1 MLARMTVAQVLA
13 DEGVRRSE
21 FPVCES
27 KVFLAHARVC
37 PLPRRVANAMNAYSE
52 RCMHGDQADMLE
64 PGFETTTR
72 AAAAQLI
79 GAQPQEVAFVGP
91 TSLALSYVAAGLPWR
106 RGDNIL
112 VYHEDYPSNVYPWMA
127 LAERGVKVRYLNVKS
142 PGYIRLIDV
151 QGQVDENTRL
161 VALSSCHFASG
172 WKLNVPA
179 LGKWLRSRNILFCLD
194 AIQTLG
200 AFPVHAADF
209 DFMAAD
215 AHKWLLGPCGAG
227 LLYVKRDLQERLKPI
242 VHGWHNVRCPDFI
255 PQTELVFRSDARR
268 YEPGTH
274 GFAQLHGL
282 RAAIDLI
289 LELTPEAIGEEL
301 LRKRSWLAPALEAK
315 GCFVFHANAGAEN
328 AGPFLSFHREGTDMT
343 ALHERLTQA
352 GILTTLRKFADGQSV
367 IRVAPHFYN
376 TDTELQR
383 LVDMI

>member
-1 MLARMTVAQVLA
+1 MLPPMTVAQVLA
-13 DEGVRRSE
+13 DEGVRRNE

-37 PLPRRVANAMNAYSE
+37 PLPRRVATAMNAYSD
-52 RCMHGDQADMLE
+52 RCMFGDQADMLE
-64 PGFETTTR
+64 PGFEVATR
-72 AAAAQLI
+72 AATARLI

-112 VYHEDYPSNVYPWMA
+112 VYHEDYPANVYPWMA
-127 LAERGVKVRYLNVKS
+127 LVERGVKVRYLNVKT

-161 VALSSCHFASG
+161 VALSSCHYVSG

-200 AFPVHAADF
+200 AFPFNAGDV

-227 LLYVKRDLQERLKPI
+227 ILYVKRDLQERMKPI
-242 VHGWHNVRCPDFI
+242 VYGWHNVRCPDFVT
-255 PQTELVFRSDARR
+255 QTELVLRTDARR

-282 RAAIDLI
+282 RAAVDLI
-289 LELTPEAIGEEL
+289 QEVTPEAIGEEL

-315 GCFVFHANAGAEN
+315 GYFVHHTSAPAEN
-328 AGPFLSFHREGTDMT
+328 AGPFLSFQRAGTDMT

-352 GILTTLRKFADGQSV
+352 GILTTLRKLPDGQEL

-376 TDTELQR
+376 TDAELHR
-383 LVDMI
+383 FLEML